1 MVGRIV
7 NASADEAVLAEDGKP
22 DVARMNVIAFDQFR
36 NGYYVIG
43 EHVADAWNAGKRFME

>member
-22 DVARMNVIAFDQFR
+22 DVTRMNAIAFDQFR

-43 EHVADAWNAGKRFME
+43 EHVADAGMQVSAL